1 MATSDFSQLR
11 SYLDLQDMSGS
22 AGEALPSSVN
32 GVIYYSSGSM
42 HMRDDL
48 AVNGAVAVSGKIT
61 NVTDPTNNQD
71 AATKAYVDSQLTAQD
86 LDFQGDSGG
95 ALSIDLDSEVLDI
108 AGGTGLETA
117 GSSNTLTVSISNGG
131 VDTTQLAAD
140 AVDGTKIADNAVN
153 SEHIALG
160 ALDQEHYSTGSIDSN
175 HLAGSIANAKLANSA
190 ITIAGSSTSLG
201 GSISAAVIAA
211 AVDGEDMA
219 ITALTDLDFKTA
231 GNKTIF
237 DTVGANTLTVGA
249 SGTTVA
255 IAGNLSVAG
264 TTTTVDSTQVQIG
277 DRIVELNTAG
287 ASGDAGLYVQDAST
301 NQTGSLLWD
310 SDQDAWM
317 GGLKDAEV
325 HFADLSSAQ
334 TLSNKTITA
343 PDING
348 GTADALTSLSIAN
361 NVDVGDFTVRAKG
374 LLADD
379 LTSGRVVFAGTNGVL
394 SDDSDMTFSG
404 DTLTVTKLGAFEAAG
419 AINFASQAM
428 TNVDINSGT
437 VDGADVTVGA
447 GKTLDVSA
455 GTLTLAAG
463 QIAHAALAGD
473 AVDGDNIADNAVN
486 SEHIALGAL
495 DQEHYSSGSIDS
507 NHLAGNIANAKL
519 ANSSLSI
526 GGATVS
532 LGGSSTNLSN
542 VTNLDIGSAGDL
554 QIFAGVGANTLTLGH
569 SSQSTV
575 VFNQGAVLGGFHIG
589 AADGYSSD
597 GASFDTAGSLSMKG
611 ALSVGANNSG
621 GAQAGNQDFI
631 VFGQSQGKN
640 VFFDASADKLFVNG
654 AFQVSGDSTIVGD
667 IAMNGDLTLESAHD
681 VKARAFITYSDRELK
696 TNIQPM
702 NNALEKVMKLEA
714 VSYDLKA
721 GKKNEIGFIAQEVA
735 KVVPE
740 VCALDKNGIG
750 RGIDYSRMSTLLVGA
765 LKAQQTQI
773 EDLKRVISK
782 LQK

>member
-11 SYLDLQDMSGS
+11 TYLDLQDMSGS
-22 AGEALPSSVN
+22 AGEALPTSVN

-48 AVNGAVAVSGKIT
+48 AVNGALSVAGAIT

-71 AATKAYVDSQLTAQD
+71 AATKKYVDDQLAAFD
-86 LDFQGDSGG
+86 LDATTDSGT
-95 ALSIDLDSEVLDI
+95 IDVLLGSETLTV
-108 AGGTGLETA
+108 AGGTGLDTSATGTTITVNITA
-117 GSSNTLTVSISNGG
+117 GG
-131 VDTTQLAAD
+131 VDTTQLAND
-140 AVDGTKIADNAVN
+140 AVEGTKIADNAVN

-201 GSISAAVIAA
+201 GSISAATIAA

-249 SGTTVA
+249 SNTTVA

-310 SDQDAWM
+310 SSEDAWM

-325 HFADLSSAQ
+325 HFADLSSTQ
-334 TLSNKTITA
+334 TLTNKTLTS
-343 PDING
+343 PDINTPDIDG
-348 GTADALTSLSIAN
+348 GTI
-361 NVDVGDFTVRAKG
+361 
-374 LLADD
+374 
-379 LTSGRVVFAGTNGVL
+379 
-394 SDDSDMTFSG
+394 
-404 DTLTVTKLGAFEAAG
+404 
-419 AINFASQAM
+419 
-428 TNVDINSGT
+428 
-437 VDGADVTVGA
+437 DGATIATSNITVGA

-463 QIAHAALAGD
+463 QIAHAALAND

-519 ANSSLSI
+519 ANSAITIAGSS
-526 GGATVS
+526 TS
-532 LGGSSTNLSN
+532 LGGSISAATIAAAVDGEDMAITAL
-542 VTNLDIGSAGDL
+542 TDLDFKTAGNKT
-554 QIFAGVGANTLTLGH
+554 IFDTVGANTLTIGG
-569 SSQSTV
+569 SSTTSS
-575 VFNQGAVLGGFHIG
+575 FPGAASIVGGFHVG
-589 AADGYSSD
+589 HASGYGGD
-597 GASFDTAGSLSMKG
+597 GASFDDAGSLSMKG
-611 ALSVGANNSG
+611 ALSVGTNNSG
-621 GAQAGNQDFI
+621 GAQVGNKDFV

-640 VFFDASADKLFVNG
+640 VFFDASADTLTVNG
-654 AFQVSGDSTIVGD
+654 AFAVNGDSSIVGD
-667 IAMNGDLTLESAHD
+667 IGMNGDLTLQSDHD

-702 NNALEKVMKLEA
+702 NNPLEKVMKLEA
-714 VSYDLKA
+714 VSYDLKT
-721 GKKNEIGFIAQEVA
+721 GKKNEIGFIAQDVA
-735 KVVPE
+735 KIAPE
-740 VCALDKNGIG
+740 ICAVDKNGIG

-773 EDLKRVISK
+773 EDLKKVIAK